1 MFRVMVLTSPKEIW
15 DNLATQYM
23 SRTLAT
29 KLYPKQKLYGLKMQ
43 EGLDL
48 VEHLNVFNQMVADLA
63 RREVIVDDEEKTII
77 LLCSLPPSYEHVVTT
92 LTYGKETIKIEDITT
107 ELLAW
112 EQRRKNN
119 AVEAP
124 QAEGLL
130 VSGEPSRGKV
140 EAKSKSKKKVQ
151 CFKCGDW
158 GHAKKECPGKKEAS
172 ANVAASV
179 GNSDNDNNLL

>member
-1 MFRVMVLTSPKEIW
+1 MFHVMDLTKPKEIW
-15 DNLATQYM
+15 DKLATQYM
-23 SRTLAT
+23 SRTLTT
-29 KLYPKQKLYGLKMQ
+29 KLYLKQKLYGLKIH
-43 EGLDL
+43 EGSDL
-48 VEHLNVFNQMVADLA
+48 MEHLNVFNQLVADLA
-63 RREVIVDDEEKTII
+63 RREVTVDDEDKAII

-92 LTYGKETIKIEDITT
+92 LTYGKETIKIEDITAA
-107 ELLAW
+107 LLAW

-130 VSGEPSRGKV
+130 VNGEPRRGKV
-140 EAKSKSKKKVQ
+140 EAKSKRKKKVQ

-158 GHAKKECPGKKEAS
+158 GHVKECPGKKAS

-179 GNSDNDNNLL
+179 GDSNNDSNLL